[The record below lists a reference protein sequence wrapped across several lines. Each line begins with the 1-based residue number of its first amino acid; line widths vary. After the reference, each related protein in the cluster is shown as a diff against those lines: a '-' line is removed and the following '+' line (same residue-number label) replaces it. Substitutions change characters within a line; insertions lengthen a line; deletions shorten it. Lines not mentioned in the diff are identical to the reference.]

1 MNLEG
6 VEGPLHAS
14 GCPYVEGGETVRR
27 SLRDLFRS
35 HGVEPFRV
43 SEEPAEE
50 EG

>member
-6 VEGPLHAS
+6 VEGPLHA
-14 GCPYVEGGETVRR
+14 GGYPYVEEGEIERR
-27 SLRDLFRS
+27 SSRDLFRI

-43 SEEPAEE
+43 LEEPAEE

>member
-1 MNLEG
+1 LEG

-14 GCPYVEGGETVRR
+14 GYPYIEKGEILRQ
-27 SLRDLFRS
+27 SSRDLFRS

-43 SEEPAEE
+43 LEEPAEE